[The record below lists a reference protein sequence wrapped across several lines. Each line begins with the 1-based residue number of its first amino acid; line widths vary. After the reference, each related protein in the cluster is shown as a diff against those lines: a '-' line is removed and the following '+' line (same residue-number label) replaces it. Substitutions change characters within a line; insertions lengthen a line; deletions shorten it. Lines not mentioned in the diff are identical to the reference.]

1 MVGLCENGHE
11 VRAGMFVCPAC
22 GSENVAERESGQV
35 LVGEH
40 DEPAAVTRRRRAEQ
54 ELTGFINRGVVFIV
68 LGFFG
73 GLVSMW
79 QAAEGN
85 GGSSGL
91 FALGSWAVGAAGV
104 AYLLCGIIGWGV
116 KYGNEATAR
125 DGEPAGQ
132 A

>member
-1 MVGLCENGHE
+1 MVWLCENGHE

-22 GSENVAERESGQV
+22 GSEDVAERESGQV

-40 DEPAAVTRRRRAEQ
+40 DVPPAVTRRRRAEQ
-54 ELTGFINRGVVFIV
+54 ELTGFINRGVFFIV
-68 LGFFG
+68 LGFLG
-73 GLVSMW
+73 GLVSVW

-85 GGSSGL
+85 GAVSGL
-91 FALGSWAVGAAGV
+91 FALGSWAVGAAGA

-125 DGEPAGQ
+125 DGDPAGQ

>member
-1 MVGLCENGHE
+1 MVRLCENGHE
-11 VRAGMFVCPAC
+11 VRAGMFVCPDC

-40 DEPAAVTRRRRAEQ
+40 DEPPAVMRRRRAEQ
-54 ELTGFINRGVVFIV
+54 ELTGFINRGVVFVV
-68 LGFFG
+68 LGFLG
-73 GLVSMW
+73 GLVSVW
-79 QAAEGN
+79 LAAEGN
-85 GGSSGL
+85 GGGSGF
-91 FALGSWAVGAAGV
+91 FALVSWAIGVAGA

-132 A
+132 T

>member
-22 GSENVAERESGQV
+22 GSENVTERESGQV

-73 GLVSMW
+73 GLVSVW

-91 FALGSWAVGAAGV
+91 FALGSWAVGAAGA